1 MANQL
6 YTIARYKM
14 GTSGFTFTTADIR
27 VLLVGTGYT
36 FNADHQFVSEVVGTE
51 LTGASYSRQVLAGK
65 TATQDTTLDRAV
77 FGCNNLAWLA
87 INAGTIKAMIA
98 FVQVTNDAD
107 SWLLGYVDTGGFP
120 FVTGGGN
127 FMVEFDTTQK
137 FLQI

>member
-6 YTIARYKM
+6 YNIARYKM
-14 GTSGFTFTTADIR
+14 GTSGFTFTTADVR

-36 FNADHQFVSEVVGTE
+36 FNADHQFVSEVVGNE
-51 LTGASYSRQVLAGK
+51 VTGGTYARQALEGK
-65 TATQDTTLDRAV
+65 TATQNNTLDRAV

-87 INAGTIKAMIA
+87 ISVGTIKAAIA

-107 SWLLGYVDTGGFP
+107 SWLLGYIDSGGFP

-127 FMVEFDTTQK
+127 FLIEFDPTNQ